1 MAEYVVEDP
10 KGKRMVEARKGTF
23 AGRWPHEGKKGW
35 KCKVKQLAEAGWK
48 YTPTPESDD
57 MATCAYCQ
65 LALDGW
71 EPGDKPM

>member
-1 MAEYVVEDP
+1 
-10 KGKRMVEARKGTF
+10 MV
-23 AGRWPHEGKKGW
+23 GRPWANEL
-35 KCKVKQLAEAGWK
+35 QLAEAGWK

-57 MATCAYCQ
+57 MATCAYCH